1 VPGWAIQRTLRDC
14 FGRHQ
19 LAGLL
24 TPTLPVTTARKEQT
38 AIDFRA
44 DDAGSSEAAY
54 VRFCVAFDLAG
65 LPALSLPCGLDR
77 RNLPIGLHIVGPPLP
92 MGWCCVLA
100 ARTSVLLP
108 GTTQYHPWSSQG
120 PAVIRAA
127 NRPDSIASRMGCR
140 VLRDTPQRV
149 ASRRP
154 TSTAHPV
161 APAA

>member
-1 VPGWAIQRTLRDC
+1 MPGWAIQRTLRAC

-44 DDAGSSEAAY
+44 DDAGSPEAAY

-77 RNLPIGLHIVGPPLP
+77 RNLPIGLHIVADGPRD
-92 MGWCCVLA
+92 A
-100 ARTSVLLP
+100 
-108 GTTQYHPWSSQG
+108 
-120 PAVIRAA
+120 
-127 NRPDSIASRMGCR
+127 PDLSR
-140 VLRDTPQRV
+140 V
-149 ASRRP
+149 SRRVP
-154 TSTAHPV
+154 RV
-161 APAA
+161 